1 MNSSFYIF
9 GRFNGKEEQY
19 PVDYTKE
26 LFQSLPQKHHF
37 THSQLVIHRDG
48 KLMYYCYM
56 RKLEQEN
63 YLGFCLLLNDAMI
76 TEFSA
81 LFELFDHAVTQ
92 LALNGEIIKIS
103 DQGEIVSNTD
113 SLLANQQ
120 AIKQTASSLTT
131 QFSPLVAAKKT
142 LPAQTYSVSKDETK
156 TFMLGANPSW
166 IANSSLTDA
175 YTIIIKEYNTSNLS
189 QKDELV
195 SPKALWLFA
204 VSIIIVF
211 GIFVI
216 TNNSNADKVI
226 LSEVETTQEM
236 NEAKIASVS
245 TNNID
250 SIKQNPKNLILA
262 ESLDALYYLGD
273 QWMTLYCFDKRGNN
287 LQTYSYENSI
297 VFIDPSKVFFYG
309 DLLVMIGNNNATS
322 WMNKDVAL
330 FFNTKSKRFSNIL
343 YARQIDRQKNMLIAS
358 QVELVVQTEVSAT
371 DNYFSWDE
379 YYDLRGN
386 LIDGKTIKG
395 KGYIGQYQIEMSMH
409 CLNGV
414 ISGWYKYKEHTLKIM
429 KIKGTIEENN
439 YFSFIEYN
447 EKGDRLGTFTGYAD
461 FESHALRGYFHEGS
475 VELDF
480 RISPSIS
487 W

>member
-1 MNSSFYIF
+1 MNSTFYIF
-9 GRFNGKEEQY
+9 GKFNGSYAQF
-19 PVDYTKE
+19 PVDYTQE
-26 LFQSLPQKHHF
+26 IFQQLPTKSSLSNTK
-37 THSQLVIHRDG
+37 LVIHRDG

-76 TEFSA
+76 TEFA
-81 LFELFDHAVTQ
+81 TLFEIFDKAVTQ
-92 LALNGEIIKIS
+92 LALSGEIIKIS
-103 DQGEIVSNTD
+103 GQGKIVSNTK
-113 SLLANQQ
+113 SLLVNQQ
-120 AIKQTASSLTT
+120 AIAQTASSLFA
-131 QFSPLVAAKKT
+131 QLSPLVATKKT
-142 LPAQTYSVSKDETK
+142 LPVQAYSTSQDETK

-189 QKDELV
+189 PKDELV

-204 VSIIIVF
+204 VSIITVF

-245 TNNID
+245 TNNTD

-262 ESLDALYYLGD
+262 ESFDALYYLGD

-287 LQTYSYENSI
+287 LQTYSYENSM

-330 FFNTKSKRFSNIL
+330 FFNTKSKRFANIL
-343 YARQIDRQKNMLIAS
+343 YARQIDRQKGILIAS
-358 QVELVVQTEVSAT
+358 QIELVVKTEFPST
-371 DNYFSWDE
+371 DDYFSWDE

-386 LIDGKTIKG
+386 LIDGKTIRG
-395 KGYIGQYQIEMSMH
+395 KGSIGKYQIEMSMH

-414 ISGWYKYKEHTLKIM
+414 ISGWYKYKGHTNYM
-429 KIKGTIEENN
+429 TIKGTIKDND
-439 YFSFIEYN
+439 YFSFVEYN
-447 EKGDRLGTFTGYAD
+447 DKGERLGTFTGYAD
-461 FESHALRGYFHEGS
+461 FESQTLSGYFHKGS
-475 VELDF
+475 EEHDF
-480 RISPSIS
+480 RISPTMP